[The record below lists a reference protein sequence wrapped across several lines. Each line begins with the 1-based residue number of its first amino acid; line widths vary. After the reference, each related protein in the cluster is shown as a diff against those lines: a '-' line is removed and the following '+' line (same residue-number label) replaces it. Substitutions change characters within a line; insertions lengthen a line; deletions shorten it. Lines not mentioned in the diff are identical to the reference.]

1 MGKRFDNRET
11 FYNKE
16 VFFTYEGEEM
26 VWFGNYQVRQF
37 GEQSDHDYP
46 GDQETEIEIL
56 QTDTLIKWSEEIQDW
71 VSVDEKP
78 SILVAVEW
86 EIEISL

>member
-16 VFFTYEGEEM
+16 VFFTYKGEEM
-26 VWFGNYQVRQF
+26 VWLGNYEVIQF
-37 GEQSDHDYP
+37 GEHSDYDYP
-46 GDQETEIEIL
+46 GYQDTEIEIL
-56 QTDTLIKWSEEIQDW
+56 QTDRLEKWSEEIQDW

-78 SILVAVEW
+78 QILMLVEW
-86 EIEISL
+86 EIEKYL

>member
-1 MGKRFDNRET
+1 MGRRFDNTET

-16 VFFTYEGEEM
+16 VTFTYDNEEM

-46 GDQETEIEIL
+46 GDCETEIEIL
-56 QTDTLIKWSEEIQDW
+56 QTDTLEKWSEEFQDW
-71 VSVDEKP
+71 VSVYEKP
-78 SILVAVEW
+78 SILMALEW
-86 EIEISL
+86 EIEKSL